1 MNFGIAE
8 LKEITVFM
16 SKYPDM
22 DYSNYTLSFLARRLS
37 LIFNTLRIKHVE
49 SFYQNL
55 GDAEFRERVKT
66 LMCVAVT
73 EMFRDPAFWRN
84 LRSKILKNLPENSD
98 AIWLPLASGGEEAY
112 SLSILLKEKGMDENF
127 KILCNNPTSFLSDQ
141 IHKGILD
148 NKQMDV
154 NQTNY
159 RRLEDQD
166 NFQNYFDHN
175 DKVITVSPE
184 ITKNIECVTGDFATH
199 LPHNRNIG
207 AILFR
212 NISLYYSPR
221 MAESIYRVLI
231 EQLMPGGF
239 FVVGIKDNLP
249 KSVEEGLIV
258 IDEADRIYQK
268 PILKRKQNYA
278 HF

>member
-175 DKVITVSPE
+175 DKV
-184 ITKNIECVTGDFATH
+184 K
-199 LPHNRNIG
+199 IG
-207 AILFR
+207 RASCR
-212 NISLYYSPR
+212 
-221 MAESIYRVLI
+221 ERV
-231 EQLMPGGF
+231 
-239 FVVGIKDNLP
+239 
-249 KSVEEGLIV
+249 
-258 IDEADRIYQK
+258 
-268 PILKRKQNYA
+268 
-278 HF
+278 